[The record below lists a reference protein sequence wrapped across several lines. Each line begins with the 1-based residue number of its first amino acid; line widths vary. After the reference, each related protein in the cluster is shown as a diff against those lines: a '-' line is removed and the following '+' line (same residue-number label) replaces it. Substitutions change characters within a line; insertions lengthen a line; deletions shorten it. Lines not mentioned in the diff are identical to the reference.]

1 MVRQAKFDLEGLR
14 DAGTEARARVE
25 QWPAW
30 KQEVA
35 RATSSGSAG
44 GEKLAA
50 AGVDQVA
57 TEPPIIYTLLQLWF
71 Q

>member
-44 GEKLAA
+44 GEKVTT
-50 AGVDQVA
+50 AGDEQIVA
-57 TEPPIIYTLLQLWF
+57 CAPRTDRR
-71 Q
+71 